1 MKITLTTENQGNNNF
16 IEDNTNLNR
25 KGKISF
31 ENMMKKGNSRIN
43 SCLNSFLNYVNIN
56 SFKNNNSTNPS
67 KSKRKISFIDEKDS
81 SKSIKEVIEI
91 ESYKEYYVDVNEDI
105 KNNECECKLF

>member
-43 SCLNSFLNYVNIN
+43 SSINSSLNLN

-67 KSKRKISFIDEKDS
+67 NTIRKISFIDEKDN

>member
-1 MKITLTTENQGNNNF
+1 MENQVNKNF
-16 IEDNTNLNR
+16 IEDNTNFNR

-31 ENMMKKGNSRIN
+31 ENMMKKGKSRIHN
-43 SCLNSFLNYVNIN
+43 SCINSSLNLNSL
-56 SFKNNNSTNPS
+56 KNNNSTNPS
-67 KSKRKISFIDEKDS
+67 KSKRKISFIDEKDN

>member
-1 MKITLTTENQGNNNF
+1 MENQGNKNF

-43 SCLNSFLNYVNIN
+43 SSINSSLNLN

-67 KSKRKISFIDEKDS
+67 KSKRKISFIDEKDN

-91 ESYKEYYVDVNEDI
+91 KSYKEYYVDVSEDI